1 MIKTKGYRSFD
12 QKTGDFI
19 YHPVKYLDFHC
30 TVEEWKNLI
39 SCKNR
44 FIYQLRE
51 KLFGKEE
58 PYSYYDVI
66 KKKQVVKQSY
76 GGHLDRTGDNDKYS
90 SSLIKK
96 IIQEVT
102 NIDVD
107 VNFYSHEG
115 NIHHIIINFIGHEDT
130 MPNIVVEEDDYGGSS
145 NKTYIDILNTIYKV
159 LEYKSDLLKKD
170 FCKGKT
176 RCHNKL
182 YYNSQYDFYNY
193 TGNYTYHKNKDGRTT
208 VPEFGFHKSDDRF
221 LGECRI
227 IQYRPLT
234 ALI

>member
-1 MIKTKGYRSFD
+1 MIKTKSYQSFD
-12 QKTGDFI
+12 PKTGDFI

-30 TVEEWKNLI
+30 SIEEWKRLG
-39 SCKNR
+39 SGKKK

-51 KLFGKEE
+51 KLFGIEKRT
-58 PYSYYDVI
+58 YYDYITKETTVEEH
-66 KKKQVVKQSY
+66 V
-76 GGHLDRTGDNDKYS
+76 GGSLDRTGDNNEIS
-90 SSLIKK
+90 ETLIKQ
-96 IIQEVT
+96 IIKEVT

-107 VNFYSHEG
+107 VIFYSHEG
-115 NIHHIIINFIGHEDT
+115 DIHHIIINFIGYEDT
-130 MPNIVVEEDDYGGSS
+130 MPNIVVEEDEHGGSS
-145 NKTYIDILNTIYKV
+145 NKTYIDVLNTIYKV
-159 LEYKSDLLKKD
+159 LEYKTDLLKKD
-170 FCKGKT
+170 FSKGKT

-221 LGECRI
+221 LGECSI